1 MSATL
6 VHYIVFVLPYF
17 VNRCA
22 VSIALLF
29 VRPYTVSK
37 VGFCLLSCY
46 VFNCAAC
53 NSVLCAVCT
62 VQLCVYLLLLYYVFC
77 LTQCTCVVYFVRCI
91 LCVLLVLISVRC
103 IICLLTAV
111 LYGLF
116 NLMHMCDVCCMFFVS
131 AVVHAD
137 VLAADHCAL
146 FCFVVSVRG
155 WQTLTPRLLRSLA

>member
-1 MSATL
+1 M
-6 VHYIVFVLPYF
+6 
-17 VNRCA
+17 
-22 VSIALLF
+22 
-29 VRPYTVSK
+29 SK